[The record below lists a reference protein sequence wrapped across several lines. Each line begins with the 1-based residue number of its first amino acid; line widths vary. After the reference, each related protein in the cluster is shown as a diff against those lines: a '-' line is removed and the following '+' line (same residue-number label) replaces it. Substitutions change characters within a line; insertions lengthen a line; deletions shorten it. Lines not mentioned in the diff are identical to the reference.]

1 MYSQEVIVMKC
12 RELLEEYRALLDR
25 DTVLRMEQNM
35 SPAGYEEIDT
45 IHLRQLQL
53 ERTAKNLDSNLY
65 RTFLFLK
72 QCATMD
78 ALPIEKRHKANSFA
92 KAMTALEGL
101 PVQQETEQNMLLWE
115 KGEKLFS
122 DFYMV
127 ALQDYHVLDGM

>member
-1 MYSQEVIVMKC
+1 MKC

-25 DTVLRMEQNM
+25 DTVLHMEQNM

-65 RTFLFLK
+65 RTFLFLM

-78 ALPIEKRHKANSFA
+78 ALPIEKRYKANSFA
-92 KAMTALEGL
+92 KTMTALE
-101 PVQQETEQNMLLWE
+101 EN
-115 KGEKLFS
+115 
-122 DFYMV
+122 
-127 ALQDYHVLDGM
+127 